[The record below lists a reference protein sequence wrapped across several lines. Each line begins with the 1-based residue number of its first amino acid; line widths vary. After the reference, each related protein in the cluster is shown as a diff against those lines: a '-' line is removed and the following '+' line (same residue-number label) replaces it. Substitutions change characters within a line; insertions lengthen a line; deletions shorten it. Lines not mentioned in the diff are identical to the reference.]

1 MADAQGADLV
11 RRNRAGQGRFLE
23 ASVAIVAALSL
34 IPTAAWAVGVFEPTG
49 IGPRLHRA
57 AMLTPASVD
66 PQLARFIVERQG
78 EMGRL
83 KRFTPAGVDARP
95 GRTLTVAVR
104 VDADEAR
111 ALSLRSAADAAQ
123 DKIAGGSPGI
133 RLGSTR
139 YNLGLARGY
148 QNFAQVAPKASGLA
162 PSLSEAPIP
171 NLSDFRPSR
180 GAAQEDGRFAA
191 RIAGD
196 RADGV
201 ADVEPGA
208 VAAQQTLGVA
218 GSYRLT
224 RNLDLTAGVRYS
236 QEHDRLAPLRGGA
249 EADNQAVYIGTQ
261 FRF

>member
-1 MADAQGADLV
+1 MHKGPILV
-11 RRNRAGQGRFLE
+11 IRNRAGQGRFLE
-23 ASVAIVAALSL
+23 ASVAIAAALSL
-34 IPTAAWAVGVFEPTG
+34 IPTAAWAVGAFEPTG
-49 IGPRLHRA
+49 IGPRVHRA

-66 PQLARFIVERQG
+66 PQLARFIAEREG
-78 EMGRL
+78 AMGRL
-83 KRFTPAGVDARP
+83 KRFTPAGVDTRP

-111 ALSLRSAADAAQ
+111 ALSLRSAAEAAQ

-148 QNFAQVAPKASGLA
+148 QTFAQVTPKASGLS

-171 NLSDFRPSR
+171 NLSDFRPTR
-180 GAAQEDGRFAA
+180 GAARDESRFAA
-191 RIAGD
+191 RIASE
-196 RADGV
+196 RADAIADAGPGDV
-201 ADVEPGA
+201 AT
-208 VAAQQTLGVA
+208 QQTLDVA

-224 RNLDLTAGVRYS
+224 RNLDVTAGIRYS
-236 QEHDRLAPLRGGA
+236 QELDRLAPLKRGA
-249 EADNQAVYIGTQ
+249 EADSQAVYIGTQ